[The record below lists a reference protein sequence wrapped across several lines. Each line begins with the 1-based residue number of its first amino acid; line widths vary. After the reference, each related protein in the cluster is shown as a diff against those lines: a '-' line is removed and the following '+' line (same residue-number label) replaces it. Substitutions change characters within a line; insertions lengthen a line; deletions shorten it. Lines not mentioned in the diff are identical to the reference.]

1 MTERDQD
8 CALLENLGETEMA
21 TEMET
26 EMATEMGIETAD
38 VLIVLSNLRFPY
50 KLLRLLRQ
58 NHRGEDVIVGKLL
71 LVKEGSFSLSFRGFI
86 VVVTA

>member
-8 CALLENLGETEMA
+8 CALLENLG
-21 TEMET
+21 ET

-58 NHRGEDVIVGKLL
+58 NHRGEIDVIVGKLL